1 MAALGVPERIVIV
14 RIVEKLTPALV
25 RVPGFFLSYE
35 NDLYKSGGNGRY
47 SGLRSRSLMHESSN
61 LSFGTKNQM
70 KKIIAVFIAS
80 LFVFSTLAEARGF
93 AARGFSARSF
103 SRPAR
108 VVTPKPA
115 PTKNTV
121 VVNKKTTVNNTQQ
134 ESSSGAVSNFVSD
147 VALTAAGVAIGN
159 AVYNSVSSD
168 KNEDE
173 KKAE

>member
-1 MAALGVPERIVIV
+1 
-14 RIVEKLTPALV
+14 
-25 RVPGFFLSYE
+25 
-35 NDLYKSGGNGRY
+35 
-47 SGLRSRSLMHESSN
+47 MHESSN

-134 ESSSGAVSNFVSD
+134 ESGSGAVSNFVSD
-147 VALTAAGVAIGN
+147 VASTAAGVAIGA
-159 AVYNSVSSD
+159 AVYDSMSSD
-168 KNEDE
+168 QNEE
-173 KKAE
+173 VKQK

>member
-1 MAALGVPERIVIV
+1 MNKAIKMREITTHYYGVSP
-14 RIVEKLTPALV
+14 TP
-25 RVPGFFLSYE
+25 
-35 NDLYKSGGNGRY
+35 NI
-47 SGLRSRSLMHESSN
+47 
-61 LSFGTKNQM
+61 M
-70 KKIIAVFIAS
+70 KKFIAVFIAS
-80 LFVFSTLAEARGF
+80 LFVFSSVAEARGF

-147 VALTAAGVAIGN
+147 VASTAAGVAIGA
-159 AVYNSVSSD
+159 AVYDSMSSD
-168 KNEDE
+168 QNEE
-173 KKAE
+173 VKQK